1 MSAKVNP
8 PLIVDLGRIEQ
19 ALERVDVVDLIERG
33 FVAYSRGQ
41 VVVPPVGELLFD
53 EPPGDVH
60 IKYGYIR
67 GDDSFV
73 IKVASGFYGNPRL
86 GLPSGQGLML
96 LFCSRTGSLKAVLLD
111 NGFLTDIRTA
121 AAGAVAARHLAP
133 REVRRIGIVGAG
145 TQGRLQLR
153 YLRYVTT
160 CREALVWSPD
170 PEELPGYRSSFEG
183 SDLRVETTS
192 DLAQVAAQC
201 NLIVTATPSTKPLL
215 LEGWIRPGTHI
226 TAVGSDTANKI
237 ELEPEILGRADL
249 VVADSLAQSESRG
262 EVFRAVQAG
271 AISRHD
277 VRELGSLIDA
287 PARARTDD
295 TQVTVCDLTGV
306 AVQDI
311 QIAKAVYGSVAPGD

>member
-1 MSAKVNP
+1 MSETVRP
-8 PLIVDLGRIEQ
+8 PRIVDLERIER
-19 ALERVDVVDLIERG
+19 ALERVDVVALMEQG
-33 FVAYSRGQ
+33 FAAYSRGE
-41 VVVPPVGELLFD
+41 VVVPPVGELLFE

-67 GDDSFV
+67 GDDSYV
-73 IKVASGFYGNPRL
+73 IKIASGFYENPGL
-86 GLPSGQGLML
+86 GLPSSQGLML

-111 NGFLTDIRTA
+111 NGHLTDIRTA

-133 REVRRIGIVGAG
+133 RDVRRIGIVGAG
-145 TQGRLQLR
+145 TQGRLQLCH
-153 YLRYVTT
+153 LRQVTT
-160 CREALVWSPD
+160 CRDALVWSPA
-170 PEELPGYRSSFEG
+170 PEEFPAYRSALEG

-192 DLAQVAAQC
+192 NIEDLPAEC
-201 NLIVTATPSTKPLL
+201 NLIVTATPSTEPLL
-215 LEGWIRPGTHI
+215 RAAWIRPGTHV

-237 ELEPEILGRADL
+237 ELEPEILGMADL

-271 AISRHD
+271 AISRDD
-277 VRELGSLIDA
+277 VLELGSVIDA

-295 TQVTVCDLTGV
+295 SLITVCDLTGV

-311 QIAKAVYGSVAPGD
+311 QIAKAVYGSIEPGG